1 MDLDRVDVVLL
12 RPARPTNVAATCRAM
27 KNMGLNSLR
36 LVGFSVADVD
46 VEARRLAYGAWDVL
60 DAARSYAGPA
70 TATADASLVVG
81 TSGRSAPGTCP
92 PRTLAES
99 ASARMG
105 SGRLALVFGPEASGL
120 SDEDLALCHARVYI
134 PSHPAQ
140 PSLNL
145 AQAVLVVAY
154 ELYLVAGQGP
164 GRSRSLGPPPARWK
178 RRWRSCARAAG
189 CRLPEP
195 REPGP
200 ILSELRML
208 LARAGP
214 TPREITLLRGLARQI
229 RWAARVARSA
239 RETDNFA
246 CGTRRSEK
254 RKKASVSELRVPTV
268 AMVAEVTCLD
278 GRAFRGRI
286 FVPASASTHDGPMR
300 AQEWMNASG
309 QFFPFLPDDA
319 EAPIIL
325 NKHEVLMLSL
335 EGERE
340 GGEAE
345 GYDDVDRLV
354 VVECGSRRLRGIS
367 TSTCPRNT
375 GGCSTT

>member
-1 MDLDRVDVVLL
+1 MHDYTQRAIVRLGASCRGYTLVAGMDLDRVDVVLL

-60 DAARSYAGPA
+60 DAARSYPDLPR
-70 TATADASLVVG
+70 ATADASLVVG
-81 TSGRSAPGTCP
+81 TSGRSAPGSCP

-164 GRSRSLGPPPARWK
+164 EPEPF
-178 RRWRSCARAAG
+178 ARATAG
-189 CRLPEP
+189 EVEEALAEL
-195 REPGP
+195 REGLLGVGYLNHENPGP

-229 RWAARVARSA
+229 RWAARVAKVGA
-239 RETDNFA
+239 GD
-246 CGTRRSEK
+246 
-254 RKKASVSELRVPTV
+254 
-268 AMVAEVTCLD
+268 
-278 GRAFRGRI
+278 
-286 FVPASASTHDGPMR
+286 
-300 AQEWMNASG
+300 
-309 QFFPFLPDDA
+309 
-319 EAPIIL
+319 
-325 NKHEVLMLSL
+325 
-335 EGERE
+335 
-340 GGEAE
+340 
-345 GYDDVDRLV
+345 
-354 VVECGSRRLRGIS
+354 
-367 TSTCPRNT
+367 
-375 GGCSTT
+375 